1 MPNHGGRCFTCCPL
15 KCICHNCY
23 KSDIYKKYI
32 GIYSDLSYIQVAI
45 QGKGYTEAGQDVAV
59 ILVENINHV
68 HRAYRIARLIVFI
81 SKILVA
87 FITTLICYAIIELS
101 PNIRG
106 YFLTN
111 IIIFIFSSF
120 LSSFAFDSYDR
131 SF

>member
-1 MPNHGGRCFTCCPL
+1 MFGEDLITAGRN
-15 KCICHNCY
+15 I
-23 KSDIYKKYI
+23 
-32 GIYSDLSYIQVAI
+32 SDL
-45 QGKGYTEAGQDVAV
+45 
-59 ILVENINHV
+59 LVNNMYSV
-68 HRAYRIARLIVFI
+68 HRAYRLARLIVFT

-111 IIIFIFSSF
+111 IIIFLFSSF

-131 SF
+131 SFEVILITILICRLPKKKGETFNKTILMS